1 MALLSP
7 IPFFLAVVG
16 LNTLFG
22 APAPTAAQWAT
33 WPSLMVA
40 GADQVRFY
48 LLMLALAAL
57 LAAVII
63 ILGRVYG
70 DERLR

>member
-1 MALLSP
+1 
-7 IPFFLAVVG
+7 
-16 LNTLFG
+16 
-22 APAPTAAQWAT
+22 
-33 WPSLMVA
+33 MVA

-70 DERLR
+70 DERLQ